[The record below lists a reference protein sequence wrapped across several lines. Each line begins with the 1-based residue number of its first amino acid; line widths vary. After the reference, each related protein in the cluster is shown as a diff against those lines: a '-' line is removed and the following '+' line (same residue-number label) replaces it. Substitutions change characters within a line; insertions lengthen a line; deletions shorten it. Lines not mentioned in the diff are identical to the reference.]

1 MGFEK
6 SLRNIILNLPKQ
18 RRTGLFSATMSDA
31 LTDLIK
37 AGLRNP
43 VRVMVKVEDISTKDV
58 QRTPQRLIL
67 LLKNILY
74 MLLIK

>member
-43 VRVMVKVEDISTKDV
+43 VRVMVKVEDISTKDI
-58 QRTPQRLIL
+58 QRTPQRYI
-67 LLKNILY
+67 
-74 MLLIK
+74 

>member
-43 VRVMVKVEDISTKDV
+43 VRVMVKVEDISTKDI
-58 QRTPQRLIL
+58 QRTPQRWLFKYL
-67 LLKNILY
+67 LY
-74 MLLIK
+74 